1 MEEGRVISWYV
12 ARRVDAAVE
21 AVATSLDRLG
31 EDDQLDI
38 PTDTGR
44 LTLAPVPLAFT
55 PYAGAPRRRLRGRLV
70 PAGLPRPVPVEVEV
84 TGWSHQAAQLGL
96 RPSGRLPRGRRATAY
111 FDTAPVALSALGVR
125 VAERLPVR
133 PLEHDRLERAS

>member
-1 MEEGRVISWYV
+1 VEEARVISWYI
-12 ARRVDAAVE
+12 ARRVDATVE

-31 EDDQLDI
+31 EDDLLDI
-38 PTDTGR
+38 TTDAGR

-55 PYAGAPRRRLRGRLV
+55 PYAGAPRRRLRGRLA
-70 PAGLPRPVPVEVEV
+70 PMGAARAVPVEVEV
-84 TGWSHQAAQLGL
+84 SGWSHRSAQLGL

-111 FDTAPVALSALGVR
+111 FDTATAALSALGAR

-133 PLEHDRLERAS
+133 AFEPDRLERAS